1 MGSRTAGMSGMS
13 ECRIYPGTRVKNHYR
28 GARIGVGFDII
39 AVLGVTPPARI
50 TLPALF
56 FILPISDRNR
66 SEKLAQANAR
76 AAKNK
81 SLRARCGGL
90 EARK

>member
-1 MGSRTAGMSGMS
+1 MGSRTAGGDGMS
-13 ECRIYPGTRVKNHYR
+13 ECWIYPGNRVKNHYR
-28 GARIGVGFDII
+28 TRA
-39 AVLGVTPPARI
+39 
-50 TLPALF
+50 
-56 FILPISDRNR
+56 
-66 SEKLAQANAR
+66 EKLAQANAR